1 MKIEFIHHSDARRL
15 ILIFA
20 GWAMDAAPFRGLTRP
35 GYDIAIVWDYRS
47 LNSVGTLV
55 CGYDEICIVAWSFG
69 VFAST
74 LCTSDIEDQVTKRI
88 AVNGTLYPID
98 DLKGIP
104 TAVFKGTL
112 DGLNERTLYKFY
124 RRMSTSR
131 KSFEAF
137 ASNMPKRDIDEL
149 KDELSVFLTLQS
161 TSHSEAS
168 RWDAAIIGRHDAIF
182 PAEAQLRA
190 WAGVPVETTDDGH
203 LPDFDR
209 IIDRY
214 IIDKQRVGERF
225 GRRRDSYDRAAEV
238 QSRIVDRLC
247 SMLEKHKVPQHLA
260 IDEAQCLEIGCG
272 SGMLSRRLAASMP
285 QGAHLQL
292 WDISGAS
299 PIESPGIS
307 FCRCDAEL
315 AIMHSQA
322 SSFDLIATA
331 STVQWFN
338 SLTRFLQECARTL
351 KPGAWLA
358 IATFADGNLRQVAE
372 ATGRSLPLLSLRQWL
387 GIMPDT
393 LEAVDTDEYEDTL
406 AFGSAIDVFR
416 HLRATGVNSLGSDN
430 DSSLRQTIS
439 AFRPD
444 PDGVFRAT
452 YRPLLM
458 LMRRK

>member
-1 MKIEFIHHSDARRL
+1 
-15 ILIFA
+15 
-20 GWAMDAAPFRGLTRP
+20 MDAAPFRGLTRP

-124 RRMSTSR
+124 RRMSASR

-307 FCRCDAEL
+307 FCRCNAEL
-315 AIMHSQA
+315 EI
-322 SSFDLIATA
+322 
-331 STVQWFN
+331 
-338 SLTRFLQECARTL
+338 
-351 KPGAWLA
+351 
-358 IATFADGNLRQVAE
+358 
-372 ATGRSLPLLSLRQWL
+372 GR
-387 GIMPDT
+387 
-393 LEAVDTDEYEDTL
+393 AHV
-406 AFGSAIDVFR
+406 
-416 HLRATGVNSLGSDN
+416 
-430 DSSLRQTIS
+430 
-439 AFRPD
+439 
-444 PDGVFRAT
+444 
-452 YRPLLM
+452 
-458 LMRRK
+458 